1 MSSENIDVFVN
12 AVYNIS
18 DSTTSNLSVYIQLLP
33 NIGISLTRLF
43 GVLAIYEFAYF
54 TAPRSA
60 QSLFMTFC
68 LLSITMPDILPDAL
82 ADLKFDVSNAPN
94 KPFSFHITAIIF

>member
-1 MSSENIDVFVN
+1 MLNTSGQTI
-12 AVYNIS
+12 
-18 DSTTSNLSVYIQLLP
+18 SNLPVYIQVLP
-33 NIGISLTRLF
+33 NIGIGLTRLF

-60 QSLFMTFC
+60 QALFMACC

-82 ADLKFDVSNAPN
+82 ADLKFNVSDTLN
-94 KPFSFHITAIIF
+94 KLFSFHVTAIIF